1 MPRNQGI
8 FMNSVRGWAGAVA
21 VGVAVMLGSVGGL
34 GLLWPAAA
42 AAQFGVPRGFRL
54 PGADWQMMPLVG
66 WGKMGETE
74 LARFN
79 EALPS
84 NQRAVVGYTREQGS
98 MLALVNQT
106 PPLPADLTLATLT
119 SPEFAEGFKRGIVN
133 SFEPS
138 AVLEVDTPVVD
149 PAKMYATASLMLTQ
163 GGARVAVKVRAFYG
177 RQHTVTVVVSG
188 LAGMTE
194 QARSEVDAVLDA
206 FAFDPGATFVPA
218 PEGRGQGTGGGGGGH
233 PRGSA
238 YAIGESVGRAIA
250 GCLGLAALLV
260 VARKF
265 KRS

>member
-42 AAQFGVPRGFRL
+42 AAQFGVPKGYR
-54 PGADWQMMPLVG
+54 PTGADWQMLPLSG
-66 WGKMGETE
+66 WGRMGEAE
-74 LARFN
+74 LAQYN
-79 EALPS
+79 QSVPS
-84 NQRAVVGYTREQGS
+84 NLRAQVGYSRQQGS
-98 MLALVNQT
+98 MFAFVTQT
-106 PPLPADLTLATLT
+106 PALPADATLANLT
-119 SPEFAEGFKRGIVN
+119 SREFIEGMKKGMAS

-138 AVLEVDTPVVD
+138 TVLEVDTPVVD
-149 PAKMYATASLMLTQ
+149 PVKLHATGSLVMTQ
-163 GGARVAVKVRAFYG
+163 DGARVAVKMRVFFGQRNS
-177 RQHTVTVVVSG
+177 VTVAVSG

-194 QARSEVDAVLDA
+194 QARSEVEAVFDA

-218 PEGRGQGTGGGGGGH
+218 AEGSRRGSGGGGRSGG
-233 PRGSA
+233 SE
-238 YAIGESVGRAIA
+238 YAVSQTMGRVFA
-250 GCLGLAALLV
+250 GCLVLAGLLV